1 MNCKCDEK
9 LAYTLS
15 DLASTVYK
23 KTSSISTSPLSA
35 KYPAVAMEVVMLTMN
50 MNVVEVIRKDSNSR
64 HKVELDPVVVILHTV
79 QTNTIV
85 VMDLSR
91 ILELVK
97 LIFLTQMK
105 KDLVLLDDKMISIKR
120 KFCIPFN

>member
-1 MNCKCDEK
+1 MHQPVVTEVLT
-9 LAYTLS
+9 LAQI
-15 DLASTVYK
+15 V
-23 KTSSISTSPLSA
+23 
-35 KYPAVAMEVVMLTMN
+35 TMN

-64 HKVELDPVVVILHTV
+64 HKVELDPVVVMLHTV
-79 QTNTIV
+79 QTNMIV

-105 KDLVLLDDKMISIKR
+105 KDLVLLGDKMISTE
-120 KFCIPFN
+120 